1 MANAKTWRMRIR
13 AATKEAGTYRPYFEQ
28 VIAILADILERK
40 DDAVDQYE
48 KTGRK
53 PVVAHTNKA
62 GATNLEKNPCLR
74 VIEECEAQAL
84 SYWRDLGLTPAGLKR
99 INEEAMKQTGPAKKM
114 SFSSLLDE
122 LTG

>member
-40 DDAVDQYE
+40 DDAIDQYE
-48 KTGRK
+48 RTGRK

-74 VIEECEAQAL
+74 VIEECEIQAL
-84 SYWRDLGLTPAGLKR
+84 AYWRDLGLTPAGLKR
-99 INEEAMKQTGPAKKM
+99 INEESMRQNQPAKKT
-114 SFSSLLDE
+114 SFADLLNE
-122 LTG
+122 LTS